1 MNFSKTS
8 AYALKILSF
17 MADSGK
23 GIFSAQ
29 YLHRK
34 LNIPYPYLRQLLTS
48 LSTKGFIKSTR
59 GRNGGFAFASDIRSI
74 SVADVI
80 DAVEGLEVFNTCMVG
95 FEACPF
101 DHTCP
106 LHKTWTE
113 TRKSIFNVLSRTSL
127 ADFKKA

>member
-17 MADSGK
+17 MADSEN

-29 YLHRK
+29 YLFKK
-34 LNIPYPYLRQLLTS
+34 LNIPYPYLRQLLTK
-48 LSTKGFIKSTR
+48 LSVKGFIKSSR
-59 GRNGGFAFASDIRSI
+59 GRNGGFAFAKDVHRIH
-74 SVADVI
+74 VADVI

-101 DHTCP
+101 DHSCP
-106 LHKTWTE
+106 LHETWAE
-113 TRKSIFNVLSRTSL
+113 TRKSIINVLSKTSL
-127 ADFKKA
+127 ADFKKT